1 MKRNASE
8 LNHNSALY
16 HEAGYLEKH
25 LTLLK
30 HFWMQLNLVA
40 PEVLDGLETP
50 AAKNNPDPLI
60 RACHHLLW
68 GVFYYNDGDM
78 VRGYDYLMQAEQ
90 LLQSMIVSQVET
102 ISKIDIYAYALCEI
116 SIFYYR
122 LFDMKHT
129 WSYLSLAGSFALSEP
144 VRVVVETIEKSF
156 KHNRFFM
163 DVIPGDRREFDA
175 CLDFLRK
182 NGIEYWLV
190 IGLYYRIALNI
201 SLDLLDQTLD
211 NYIEGSELCRKLD
224 LDTYQSALQMALG
237 LWYAN
242 HKELQTALKCY
253 KEAFDLT
260 QSPYRQALC
269 LENTASLYERYPNH
283 EKRSK
288 VLLILLSHCEK
299 YRITQKVPVAC
310 YYLANYYLE
319 QEKDFTLAKYYFKK
333 GYDAAIEMQDH
344 GIHLFTRLAR
354 IVREY
359 PEFIEKHYN
368 FPTKGNASSASNCL
382 TFCLDQDWRSLKYAF
397 QHTLLLYHRTQANNG
412 SELLQRLK
420 LKPSTLHAICHK
432 LAEAGF
438 ALPDLRFGY
447 AHLHIPVPDPAFTSY
462 CSNLANLDWKAAN
475 LRFQIDAFSILLKQN
490 HYNKIKL
497 SKQLK
502 ISYPTVIKLLKPSL
516 AESTSQLSS

>member
-1 MKRNASE
+1 MKRITTD
-8 LNHNSALY
+8 LNPDCANI
-16 HEAGYLEKH
+16 HEAGYIEKH

-30 HFWMQLNLVA
+30 NFWKQLELVN
-40 PEVLDGLETP
+40 PDFLEGLEKP
-50 AAKNNPDPLI
+50 EAKNNYDPLI

-78 VRGYDYLMQAEQ
+78 VRGHDYLMHAEQ
-90 LLQSMIVSQVET
+90 LLQGLIVSQAET
-102 ISKIDIYAYALCEI
+102 ISKNDLYAYALCEI

-129 WSYLSLAGSFALSEP
+129 WNYLSLAGSFALSKP

-224 LDTYQSALQMALG
+224 LDTYQSAFQMTLG

-242 HKELQTALKCY
+242 HKEWQTALKYY

-288 VLLILLSHCEK
+288 VLLKLLSHCEK

-319 QEKDFTLAKYYFKK
+319 QEKDLTLAKYYFKK

-344 GIHLFTRLAR
+344 GIYLFTRLAR

-359 PEFIEKHYN
+359 PEFIEKHYL
-368 FPTKGNASSASNCL
+368 FQTSSNATTAFNCL
-382 TFCLDQDWRSLKYAF
+382 TFCMNQDWRNLKYTF
-397 QHTLLLYHRTQANNG
+397 QHALLLYHREHTNNG
-412 SELLQRLK
+412 NELLHHLK
-420 LKPSTLHAICHK
+420 LKPSTLHAIRHK
-432 LAEAGF
+432 LTEAGF
-438 ALPDLRFGY
+438 SLPDLRFGY
-447 AHLHIPVPDPAFTSY
+447 AHLHVPAMDPALTSY

-475 LRFQIDAFSILLKQN
+475 LRFQIDALSLLLKHN

-497 SKQLK
+497 SQQLK
-502 ISYPTVIKLLKPSL
+502 ISYPTVIKLLKPVIVESKSL
-516 AESTSQLSS
+516 PSS